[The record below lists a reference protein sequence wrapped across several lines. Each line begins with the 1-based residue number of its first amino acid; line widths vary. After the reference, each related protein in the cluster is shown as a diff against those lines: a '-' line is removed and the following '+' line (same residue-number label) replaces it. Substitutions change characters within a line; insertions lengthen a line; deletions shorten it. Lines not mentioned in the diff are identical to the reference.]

1 VPIVVRRLNLD
12 ATWHLD
18 VDGVGVL
25 FDPWLVGSEVDVG
38 PWFHEAWHTGPVVAP
53 DAIPASSLV
62 VVSQSWTDHDHPPT
76 RAALARLPTAGV
88 PGVRNAIPI
97 PLWGESPLQHQGL
110 KIWRLSKPWWRPPA
124 YHAVVVIT
132 PDHRAVV
139 HAPHGLPA
147 PEARKLRAELE
158 AMGAS
163 VALLAISRV
172 AYLLPPWLGGAVNPG
187 AQAAHAAVEALRPA
201 FVLPVHDEDKREV
214 GLVARSARR
223 IAAGPVDGDLPT
235 DALGPWTL

>member
-1 VPIVVRRLNLD
+1 MPLVVRRLNLD

-18 VDGVGVL
+18 ADGVGLL

-53 DAIPASSLV
+53 TAIPDTHLV
-62 VVSQSWTDHDHPPT
+62 VVSQTWTDHDHPPT
-76 RAALARLPTAGV
+76 RAALAHLPTAGV
-88 PGVRNAIPI
+88 PGVSHASPI
-97 PLWGESPLQHQGL
+97 PLWGQPPADHAGL
-110 KIWRLSKPWWRPPA
+110 RLWRLSKPWWRPPA
-124 YHAVVVIT
+124 YHAVVVLT
-132 PDHRAVV
+132 PEGRCVI

-147 PEARKLRAELE
+147 AEARALKADLDTMRAT
-158 AMGAS
+158 

-187 AQAAHAAVEALRPA
+187 PDAADAAIAALRPHA
-201 FVLPVHDEDKREV
+201 VLPIHDEDKREV
-214 GLVARSARR
+214 GWVARSARR
-223 IAAGPVDGDLPT
+223 IDRGPVAGHLPA